1 MDQKSF
7 VLAAVKLEVWK
18 TQLKFILI
26 YSLDLTN
33 LKASQMKKI
42 EQFQIIFLRSIS
54 NPYIAAFS
62 ENLHFEL

>member
-54 NPYIAAFS
+54 YPYIAAFS

>member
-54 NPYIAAFS
+54 NPYIAS